1 MQSEFARDLKDQDR
15 PIAEAYADRPGKP
28 LKIRIQPMIL
38 TARQY
43 RAWKDVRWTLDCD
56 TPAEAFAVR
65 DAMRLFFEA
74 LTSCGP
80 APVSATLS
88 GLMPARAE
96 DGSSSR
102 KEVA

>member
-1 MQSEFARDLKDQDR
+1 MQSEFVRDLKDQNR
-15 PIAEAYADRPGKP
+15 PIEEAHADRPGKP

-43 RAWKDVRWTLDCD
+43 RAWRDVRWTLECD

-65 DAMRLFFEA
+65 DTMRVFFTA
-74 LTSCGP
+74 LASRGP
-80 APVSATLS
+80 AAVAAALAAVA
-88 GLMPARAE
+88 PAEGKKA
-96 DGSSSR
+96 